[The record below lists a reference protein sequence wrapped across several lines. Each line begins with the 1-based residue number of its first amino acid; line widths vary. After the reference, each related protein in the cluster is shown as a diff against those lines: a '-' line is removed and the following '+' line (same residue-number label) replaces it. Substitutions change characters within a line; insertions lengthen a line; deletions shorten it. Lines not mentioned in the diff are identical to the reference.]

1 PSTTEAEGAQWHVN
15 VAEGEPRTMPFSE
28 LVEACTS
35 GSISLDTYIWTDG
48 MDDWKPVTE
57 VEVVMAALG
66 SAPAPEP
73 SAPAAFQATVEA
85 AFQSALGEGPR
96 APAQDAAA
104 PIAAA
109 ASFQAPVDRPS
120 EPRRAAVSKREARGR
135 DLFGIGGAGGGEEE
149 VQTSAP
155 VVPRMMA
162 APTESTTE
170 N

>member
-73 SAPAAFQATVEA
+73 SAPAAFPAPSGGGVHC
-85 AFQSALGEGPR
+85 ALGGGPR
-96 APAQDAAA
+96 GTAT
-104 PIAAA
+104 
-109 ASFQAPVDRPS
+109 R
-120 EPRRAAVSKREARGR
+120 
-135 DLFGIGGAGGGEEE
+135 
-149 VQTSAP
+149 
-155 VVPRMMA
+155 
-162 APTESTTE
+162 
-170 N
+170 